1 MKVRELMQTQVRTVR
16 RDDVLPDVVT
26 AMADQHV
33 TALAVM
39 DHDERIIGV
48 ISTADVLTAQAES
61 AADDMDWQEIEVE
74 DVMTVPPLTISPDAS
89 VAEAAQQLLYADV
102 HRLFVVENG
111 ALVGVISQTDLV
123 RAFAAHRL
131 QA

>member
-1 MKVRELMQTQVRTVR
+1 MKVRELMQTEVRTVH
-16 RDDVLPDVVT
+16 RDDILPDVVT

-61 AADDMDWQEIEVE
+61 ASGDEDWQEIAVE
-74 DVMTVPPLTISPDAS
+74 DVMTVPALTISPDAS